1 MSLCLHTPE
10 VSTSLA
16 LCSSAASIQSH
27 SELQTSVY
35 RARNEPAFKWNE
47 QFPLETG
54 STSYALMSRLTL
66 HHTFY
71 TWRERENDMT
81 G

>member
-16 LCSSAASIQSH
+16 LCSSAASIQSYL
-27 SELQTSVY
+27 EPQTSVY
-35 RARNEPAFKWNE
+35 RARNAPAFKWNE

-54 STSYALMSRLTL
+54 STSYGLMSHLTL

-71 TWRERENDMT
+71 TWREGENDMT